1 MKGPTKI
8 NRHSVISANHYE
20 VKVQPPDPLD
30 KVLDGRKPLLLLDIH
45 DESEVN
51 RPEIDLS
58 KIPGPATS
66 ATFIEHNEQKD
77 IEEAGH

>member
-1 MKGPTKI
+1 M
-8 NRHSVISANHYE
+8 
-20 VKVQPPDPLD
+20 D
-30 KVLDGRKPLLLLDIH
+30 KVLYGRKPLLLLDIH

-66 ATFIEHNEQKD
+66 ATFVEHDEQRD
-77 IEEAGH
+77 IAEAGIENILVNDHKTIHYTK

>member
-1 MKGPTKI
+1 M
-8 NRHSVISANHYE
+8 
-20 VKVQPPDPLD
+20 
-30 KVLDGRKPLLLLDIH
+30 LLLDIH

-66 ATFIEHNEQKD
+66 ATFIEHNEKKD
-77 IEEAGH
+77 IEEAAIENILVNDHKTIHNTK